1 MMEEIIYG
9 DDVFKIPSGLCDDFS
24 VLLDII
30 SPDTWNNILTD
41 EHREM
46 LMKYL
51 PDFPQDDL
59 NEKTHTLEMFFMN
72 ENFYFG
78 SPLQN
83 FFHNLKRGFYNPHVT
98 KLRKIQRKIL
108 KRTYKYRQKKY
119 VHNLLEEILVKR
131 REMLEEIKD
140 KGYDNEGNF
149 VCHPY
154 SNTKVSR
161 RELCMRRAQKRYYKE
176 IQAVKAEAGCD
187 SDLSDDDNYPEGMGL
202 TLNKKQRRQ
211 LFLLEASFPTNLCP
225 IRSTLTKGSLA
236 LDIEANLTS
245 TRNPFD
251 SSDDHF
257 KNLLSN
263 HLAHQKK
270 RKSLKYDTRGITLK
284 SILERAETLTKKP
297 VQRPQ
302 QQTHSSSPVLP
313 PRLPLAALPSNSVKK
328 TPNKKKS
335 KLLTTSLNNENVVHI
350 PLDVTTIKKE
360 LSSDSLSSDG
370 ETTTTT
376 TNHDTDVMAKDGF
389 CASPASSTLEDVRHS
404 ITAELTQETHLSFFS
419 LLRDIFCSTANQRMG
434 KPQIISSISTWQD
447 SAISPLNEW
456 FCFKYLLPDFV
467 PFIEY
472 KNTLKYFQWIGAG
485 RDSDANLE
493 PLCQYWL
500 SNRDNIPCIWPKDGV
515 FVGIEVEDRK
525 PPLPLQVKG
534 TTVTTSQ
541 PLNNW
546 SLKLASPIEEGL
558 PKSEYH
564 EQERRLW
571 DAVARLPNSEGTKVD
586 ICELLKE
593 SQFLVPINS
602 QSLENTLN
610 NVVSGALDR
619 LQNEKDPC
627 VKFDTSRKLWVYL
640 HKSRSEK
647 ELEMMHQLK
656 LRSGSNKSKSSSS
669 SSSSRKSSS
678 KKKEESALNQGPPNV
693 SLEQYSPAIKAN
705 LDNAVI
711 VASSESL
718 SEFTTPTIMQSACI
732 AEEPKVNATILQS
745 NPSTSTSLN
754 AEAVKLQIHAQ
765 NSKKY
770 SSSAEKKKSVKQESL
785 TSSPG
790 KTATTTNTTTTMVT
804 TGVTTI
810 TPTKLYHTQPV
821 ATSTVLTQNKGIK
834 LLQYTN
840 PSIQAKGVV
849 GNASLVVDTST
860 ALPAALVGQKLV
872 VAGNRVL
879 VQGGKVLH
887 NVSAANV
894 AGRTK
899 QVLAGVLPAQH
910 IMAVNKKQTGGEQ
923 HTVEGGRFIQIATVD
938 PSTGFQ
944 KQGGYQ
950 KLTLVPQ
957 FTQAT
962 ISSAGQKVQE
972 ATGATLGAIAKG
984 ELKLKLGST
993 AFATTSGN
1001 IISLGGKQILLTTKG
1016 SPTNRTAQIHQ
1027 IVLPAGTTGQ
1037 QVTGVSSSSTSSHG
1051 TTVTTTGKAV
1061 VAHLATAGASQSP
1074 KLTFQLTDASNIEKE
1089 KN

>member
-1 MMEEIIYG
+1 M
-9 DDVFKIPSGLCDDFS
+9 
-24 VLLDII
+24 
-30 SPDTWNNILTD
+30 
-41 EHREM
+41 
-46 LMKYL
+46 
-51 PDFPQDDL
+51 
-59 NEKTHTLEMFFMN
+59 
-72 ENFYFG
+72 
-78 SPLQN
+78 
-83 FFHNLKRGFYNPHVT
+83 
-98 KLRKIQRKIL
+98 
-108 KRTYKYRQKKY
+108 YR
-119 VHNLLEEILVKR
+119 
-131 REMLEEIKD
+131 
-140 KGYDNEGNF
+140 
-149 VCHPY
+149 
-154 SNTKVSR
+154 
-161 RELCMRRAQKRYYKE
+161 
-176 IQAVKAEAGCD
+176 
-187 SDLSDDDNYPEGMGL
+187 
-202 TLNKKQRRQ
+202 
-211 LFLLEASFPTNLCP
+211 
-225 IRSTLTKGSLA
+225 
-236 LDIEANLTS
+236 
-245 TRNPFD
+245 
-251 SSDDHF
+251 
-257 KNLLSN
+257 
-263 HLAHQKK
+263 
-270 RKSLKYDTRGITLK
+270 
-284 SILERAETLTKKP
+284 RAETLTKKP

-456 FCFKYLLPDFV
+456 FCFSDSWVQILPSAINFLCGNYLLPDFV

-500 SNRDNIPCIWPKDGV
+500 SNRDNILCIWPKDGV

-564 EQERRLW
+564 EQERRRYSQPHKAFTYRLNGFDSVIGPVKGVYTQQTTSTTKARGHLLLVPDRPPYVTILSLVW

-678 KKKEESALNQGPPNV
+678 KKKEESTLNQGPPNV
-693 SLEQYSPAIKAN
+693 SLEQYSPAIKQMDGSEVRIKDEDILKN
-705 LDNAVI
+705 WVKI
-711 VASSESL
+711 ASSKSKKKDGKLTQAQIKQEFNKIKKL
-718 SEFTTPTIMQSACI
+718 SVPLQFS
-732 AEEPKVNATILQS
+732 KVNATLLQS

-770 SSSAEKKKSVKQESL
+770 SSSSEKKKSVKQESL

-944 KQGGYQ
+944 KQTGYQ

-1027 IVLPAGTTGQ
+1027 VSLP
-1037 QVTGVSSSSTSSHG
+1037 
-1051 TTVTTTGKAV
+1051 
-1061 VAHLATAGASQSP
+1061 
-1074 KLTFQLTDASNIEKE
+1074 
-1089 KN
+1089 